1 MHPSPSPTLFDKNRA
16 SSLKSLPSFCCTWPL
31 WRRPPRAR
39 LSSAQMTHAH
49 PSGWHRERYDRLRV
63 PPSGDAHSLADVV
76 RGLGA
81 TSPAPNF
88 CIRHGAAAGGG
99 GDEWP
104 RRGNG
109 HHRRAVSRGRR
120 RIPDPIRCLGRPT
133 DPTVT
138 CARLSRP
145 NPTSL
150 QPFVP
155 AHRTA
160 ACDDRLN
167 HGPVMHARPERG
179 LRG

>member
-1 MHPSPSPTLFDKNRA
+1 MGVDKSQRVSVFKSSPPAHASLFGVELRARGYRRLKCRTLTPAGGIGNVTIVSAYHPPVMLILSPTSPEALG
-16 SSLKSLPSFCCTWPL
+16 
-31 WRRPPRAR
+31 RP
-39 LSSAQMTHAH
+39 
-49 PSGWHRERYDRLRV
+49 HR
-63 PPSGDAHSLADVV
+63 
-76 RGLGA
+76 
-81 TSPAPNF
+81 APNF
-88 CIRHGAAAGGG
+88 CIRRGAAAGGG
-99 GDEWP
+99 GDKWP

-109 HHRRAVSRGRR
+109 HHRRSVSRGGRH
-120 RIPDPIRCLGRPT
+120 IPDATRCLGRPT